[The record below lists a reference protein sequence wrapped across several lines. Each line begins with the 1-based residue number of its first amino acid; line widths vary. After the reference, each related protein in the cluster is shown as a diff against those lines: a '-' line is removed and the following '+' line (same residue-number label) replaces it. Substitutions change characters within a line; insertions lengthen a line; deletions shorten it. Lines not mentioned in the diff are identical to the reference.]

1 MSPTS
6 YQLLHPAMR
15 FRCLCAQVM
24 TLNNNG
30 PQMYTTFCL
39 VQPLDVFPEWERTL
53 GLPTLPTVP
62 DNQPLSSFDPSV
74 PPSDAPD
81 GHRAGFVNIVGSPN
95 VGKSTLMNR
104 LVGERLS
111 IINAKAQT
119 TRHRIM
125 GIVNEPEYQIVYS
138 DTPGVLDP
146 AYKLQEGMMKFVKTA
161 LQDADVLLV
170 VTEVQEDS
178 MAHPETLQKIAA
190 MDVPTFVLV
199 NKIDLAQDQSL
210 VEAKLDAW
218 AAQLPRASVVP
229 ISALHNFNVDTL
241 LDRIVAQLPVSPPF
255 FPKDELTDKPMRFFV
270 SEIVRE
276 KILTH
281 FKQEIPYSCEVVV
294 EAYEDAPKI
303 ARIRAEIHVARESQK
318 HIVVGAQGR
327 MIKRV
332 GMDARRDLEGF
343 LGKKVFLDLY
353 VRVDKN
359 WRDDERKLKRFG
371 YMD

>member
-1 MSPTS
+1 M
-6 YQLLHPAMR
+6 A
-15 FRCLCAQVM
+15 
-24 TLNNNG
+24 
-30 PQMYTTFCL
+30 
-39 VQPLDVFPEWERTL
+39 
-53 GLPTLPTVP
+53 
-62 DNQPLSSFDPSV
+62 DNQPVPSSTETN
-74 PPSDAPD
+74 AYPD

-125 GIVNEPEYQIVYS
+125 GIVNEPDWQVVYS

-146 AYKLQEGMMKFVKTA
+146 AYKLQEGMMRFVKTA

-170 VTEVQEDS
+170 VTDVREEG
-178 MAHPETLQKIAA
+178 MAHPETLEKIAK

-199 NKIDLAQDQSL
+199 NKIDLIPDQKI
-210 VEAKLDAW
+210 VENKLDEW
-218 AAQLPRASVVP
+218 AQRLPRASVVP

-241 LDRIVAQLPVSPPF
+241 LERIVAQLPESPPF

-270 SEIVRE
+270 AEIIRE

-281 FKQEIPYSCEVVV
+281 YKQEIPYSCEVVV
-294 EAYEDAPKI
+294 EAYEDGPELVK
-303 ARIRAEIHVARESQK
+303 IRAEIRVARESQK

-332 GMDARRDLEGF
+332 GMDARKDMEAF

-371 YMD
+371 YFD

>member
-1 MSPTS
+1 MTS
-6 YQLLHPAMR
+6 A
-15 FRCLCAQVM
+15 
-24 TLNNNG
+24 NNG

-53 GLPTLPTVP
+53 GLPILPTVP

-161 LQDADVLLV
+161 MQDADVLLV

-199 NKIDLAQDQSL
+199 NKIDMAQDQSL

-294 EAYEDAPKI
+294 EAYEDASKI